1 MSLQAVIAGAGE
13 TAYRRHADAHLTTP
27 RLLAEAARLAL
38 GDARME
44 PADIDGLGV
53 ASFSLAPDRA
63 IDLAFRLGLQVSWLM
78 DDGTGG
84 ASAVDMLQHARR
96 AVEAGDAQ
104 AILLVAGDRMESG
117 DFAGLVDGYNTAT
130 RDHLAP
136 LPAGGPNPLFAL
148 LTRRHMLRHRLGRE
162 VYGRLVVAQ
171 RAWAA
176 TSPNAAYRAP
186 LELRDYLRAP
196 MVADPLG
203 LFDCVPVVSGAAAVV
218 VTSKGVSGAGV
229 RVCALVAAHNT
240 DGQEGDGLATG
251 LAAVRDRLWQEAGC
265 GPSDID
271 VVSAYDDYPAMVLVQ
286 LDDLGFAGRRGWK
299 LLSIGLLRGS
309 CR

>member
-1 MSLQAVIAGAGE
+1 
-13 TAYRRHADAHLTTP
+13 
-27 RLLAEAARLAL
+27 
-38 GDARME
+38 
-44 PADIDGLGV
+44 
-53 ASFSLAPDRA
+53 
-63 IDLAFRLGLQVSWLM
+63 
-78 DDGTGG
+78 
-84 ASAVDMLQHARR
+84 MLQHARR

-136 LPAGGPNPLFAL
+136 LPGRGAKSAVCPSHPAPHASLPA
-148 LTRRHMLRHRLGRE
+148 GRE

-218 VTSKGVSGAGV
+218 VTSRGVSGAGV

-251 LAAVRDRLWQEAGC
+251 LAAGADRLGQEAG
-265 GPSDID
+265 
-271 VVSAYDDYPAMVLVQ
+271 
-286 LDDLGFAGRRGWK
+286 LGQRHRRR
-299 LLSIGLLRGS
+299 LRL
-309 CR
+309 R